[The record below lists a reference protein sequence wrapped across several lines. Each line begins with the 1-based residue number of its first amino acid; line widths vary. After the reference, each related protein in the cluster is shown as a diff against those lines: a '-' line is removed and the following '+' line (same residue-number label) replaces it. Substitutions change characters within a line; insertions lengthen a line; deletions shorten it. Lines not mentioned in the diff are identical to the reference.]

1 LNVAGGR
8 NENEVQADHFGGGD
22 RSVIGLVLC
31 AGFRNTMRSLGLV
44 AAPRPSG
51 GLRLRGRPRRVCDG
65 GQAVDAINFGPIAV
79 NPITQDFQVTLTE
92 PGSGV
97 PAAVSDFVNVDPLFF
112 VDPNGQTLLTGLD
125 VTLVSDNVVPLPVSF
140 GNAVI
145 QETGGWQNLDPLI
158 KNFYGWDFTIPA
170 VNVMSDVPEPS
181 TWAMMALGFAS
192 LGFVGYRRSRKTAA
206 FAA

>member
-1 LNVAGGR
+1 MKSRRIILGAAIPLSSALCCAPAFAAPCVPSDSL
-8 NENEVQADHFGGGD
+8 QLGD
-22 RSVIGLVLC
+22 RPVVSICEGVPE
-31 AGFRNTMRSLGLV
+31 GFAT
-44 AAPRPSG
+44 
-51 GLRLRGRPRRVCDG
+51 G

-97 PAAVSDFVNVDPLFF
+97 PAAVSDFINVDPLFF
-112 VDPNGQTLLTGLD
+112 VDTNGQTLLTGLD
-125 VTLVSDNVVPLPVSF
+125 VTLVSDNEVPLPVSY
-140 GNAVI
+140 GNAVL

-192 LGFVGYRRSRKTAA
+192 LGFVGYRRLRKTAT
-206 FAA
+206 FAV